1 MNSSAWEIKG
11 IRRGML
17 PNIMCTD
24 QATQQEIEASMII
37 NEIEIDPYDQ
47 DVIARIQSAA
57 SFPLSLMNET
67 LDIIESIF
75 CKDFDES
82 DRPQRNIPSL
92 FVVLNLYQRV
102 LIILQNLQF
111 KTISKIYDRSKR
123 LSGTMCTTRT
133 DITNTK
139 EGLMR
144 HLAMLE
150 LADDQ
155 LIM

>member
-1 MNSSAWEIKG
+1 MNSSAWEFKG

-47 DVIARIQSAA
+47 DVIARIQLAA

-75 CKDFDES
+75 C
-82 DRPQRNIPSL
+82 
-92 FVVLNLYQRV
+92 
-102 LIILQNLQF
+102 
-111 KTISKIYDRSKR
+111 
-123 LSGTMCTTRT
+123 
-133 DITNTK
+133 
-139 EGLMR
+139 
-144 HLAMLE
+144 
-150 LADDQ
+150 
-155 LIM
+155 